1 MPFVIVRVIVRLN
14 SCRIFCSPKPV
25 VRPPSRSRLLK
36 NLGRDEPLAP
46 PVPTAVYTYR
56 PDSSVR
62 FFVVLYF
69 VLCRTWT
76 ATAAGAS
83 GAEAASAGAAGLAA
97 TPGRGKRILVGGVD
111 RGEREN
117 GSKVRAR
124 RSPGGLSGRSRRSLG
139 FRSLDVPPLLL
150 DLGRGRADLSI
161 RSRKRENYMRR
172 FSLATPIVSKNVPR
186 APGVVSRFS
195 RHAQAPNEVI
205 KPEVF
210 QTSPLSIS
218 PPPLSPPYKLIKGLS
233 TPTIY
238 QSLLLPSLFGA
249 NLMAEVTEPH

>member
-1 MPFVIVRVIVRLN
+1 MSLWPRPFLLLCIPTDPIPRSAFLLCCILFCAGHGQRRRPARAEQKPRAQAPQVSQRLQGEV
-14 SCRIFCSPKPV
+14 SAY
-25 VRPPSRSRLLK
+25 L
-36 NLGRDEPLAP
+36 
-46 PVPTAVYTYR
+46 
-56 PDSSVR
+56 
-62 FFVVLYF
+62 
-69 VLCRTWT
+69 
-76 ATAAGAS
+76 
-83 GAEAASAGAAGLAA
+83 SAGWTGAR
-97 TPGRGKRILVGGVD
+97 GRMGAKY
-111 RGEREN
+111 
-117 GSKVRAR
+117 VRAR

-139 FRSLDVPPLLL
+139 FRSLDVSPLLL

-218 PPPLSPPYKLIKGLS
+218 PPPLSPPYKLLKGLS